1 MDLTLERIVA
11 ELKAQGLKKID
22 LTNHLGLVSSCFG
35 NWMAGR
41 NTSYRR
47 YLHGIADFLGVSVEY
62 LRGETD
68 IKEKPPILSDRG
80 QMGGHVTV
88 LSPHEERV
96 ILAYRAQPAL
106 QAAVDKLLDV
116 GEAAAPS
123 QSETA

>member
-41 NTSYRR
+41 NASYRR

-68 IKEKPPILSDRG
+68 KKEKPPVND
-80 QMGGHVTV
+80 GGRWGGAVKT
-88 LSPHEERV
+88 LTPHEERV

-116 GEAAAPS
+116 EEPATPS
-123 QSETA
+123 QTETA